1 MTETSTLALNTAGAH
16 SCCLI
21 PRMAQLQYSEMAI
34 VGVSIVTLTWGR
46 GTAMWGHHHHVG
58 GRAIEGCIVQSI
70 LTDSAPGV

>member
-1 MTETSTLALNTAGAH
+1 MTETSTLALNMEGAH

-46 GTAMWGHHHHVG
+46 GTAMWE
-58 GRAIEGCIVQSI
+58 A
-70 LTDSAPGV
+70 APLRVALCNLF